1 MDPTPMWQIHPYI
14 VYVLKYVFQT
24 LVESLLCYENVEH
37 ISQILQDKEILLT
50 ETEKNY
56 LRKILLSYKG
66 RFTYNDFENMA
77 KIDVTK
83 QGALK
88 ILNRFVSYGLLIPSE
103 SNSKNKLFA
112 LNVDALSFLSPR
124 LKKYL

>member
-1 MDPTPMWQIHPYI
+1 MNQI
-14 VYVLKYVFQT
+14 VLNKN
-24 LVESLLCYENVEH
+24 ERG
-37 ISQILQDKEILLT
+37 
-50 ETEKNY
+50 ETMFIEAEKNY

-66 RFTYNDFENMA
+66 KFAYNDFEKMA
-77 KIDVTK
+77 KIDVSK

-103 SNSKNKLFA
+103 SNSKSKLFA